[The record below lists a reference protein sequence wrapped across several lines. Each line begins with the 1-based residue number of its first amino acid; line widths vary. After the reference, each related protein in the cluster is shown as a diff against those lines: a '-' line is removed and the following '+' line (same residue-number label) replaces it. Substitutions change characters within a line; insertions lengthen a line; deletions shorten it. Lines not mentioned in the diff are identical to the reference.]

1 MCQALHQT
9 LGIQWCVKQGLVPVP
24 MECVVS
30 DTNTQLQTMAM
41 FDPNEGKRQRAQ
53 SSLGN

>member
-1 MCQALHQT
+1 MCQALRQT
-9 LGIQWCVKQGLVPVP
+9 LGIQWRLKQSLVPVP

-41 FDPNEGKRQRAQ
+41 FDPSEGKRQRAQ